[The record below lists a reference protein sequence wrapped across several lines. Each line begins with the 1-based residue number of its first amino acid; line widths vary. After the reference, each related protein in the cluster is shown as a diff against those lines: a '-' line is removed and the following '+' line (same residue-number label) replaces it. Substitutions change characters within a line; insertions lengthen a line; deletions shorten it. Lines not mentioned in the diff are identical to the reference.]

1 LHFIYRLITFICFI
15 LGRTVVHDDRRVAVD
30 LCDLDDDG
38 LAHYCVSSWFE
49 TCRITLDMLEEIL
62 SLDDIVLGEKTTH

>member
-1 LHFIYRLITFICFI
+1 ML
-15 LGRTVVHDDRRVAVD
+15 HDDQCVAVD
-30 LCDLDDDG
+30 PCDLDDDDG

-62 SLDDIVLGEKTTH
+62 SLDDVVLGEKTTH